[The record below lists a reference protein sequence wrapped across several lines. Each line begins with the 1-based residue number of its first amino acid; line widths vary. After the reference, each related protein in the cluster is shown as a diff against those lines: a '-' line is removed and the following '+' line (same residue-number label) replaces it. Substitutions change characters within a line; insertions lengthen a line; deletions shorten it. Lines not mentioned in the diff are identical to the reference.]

1 MRREERKLELIVGAV
16 MILIIALTIFGVMWG
31 NKYHL
36 FSARNYYMVRF
47 ARASGLE
54 EGNPVTVSGVPKGIV
69 SDFIVHADSVDV
81 IIALDKDITIYNDAA
96 GIIVNQ
102 ELLGSKKIEVNPGHS
117 GVELPQNGLF
127 RGSFAGGLED
137 LVESV
142 GSITAKIDAVV
153 RNLDEL
159 TRNTNKLVTAE
170 ITPGFQELR
179 ESIRSLNRI
188 LEEELQPGV
197 QAVKDVARR
206 IDTLTVEKRDDVVA
220 IIDNLHSASAELDD
234 IVKNNRERV
243 ETTLVK
249 LDDIG
254 TQVKDLLTQIQS
266 PENTLNKMI
275 SSDSLYQMLNSVVAN
290 VDSLVSD
297 VQRNPAKYLEPVEVR
312 VDMFGG
318 KK

>member
-1 MRREERKLELIVGAV
+1 
-16 MILIIALTIFGVMWG
+16 
-31 NKYHL
+31 
-36 FSARNYYMVRF
+36 
-47 ARASGLE
+47 
-54 EGNPVTVSGVPKGIV
+54 
-69 SDFIVHADSVDV
+69 
-81 IIALDKDITIYNDAA
+81 
-96 GIIVNQ
+96 
-102 ELLGSKKIEVNPGHS
+102 
-117 GVELPQNGLF
+117 
-127 RGSFAGGLED
+127 LED